1 MVMVS
6 MLYIESRACLP
17 KLVLDGHRGKIISD
31 YAYDRQISAFQSA
44 RFIEVIQDFE
54 PVEKK

>member
-1 MVMVS
+1 MVS